1 MKQKTSQWFSMLIV
15 SSAIFLAVIDIFV
28 VNVALPA
35 IQKGLKG
42 TNGELQ
48 LVIAIYLL
56 GYSCLLITGGRL
68 GDYYGRKKIF
78 IAGMLLFTVSSCFCG
93 LAQSTGQ
100 LNIARFFQG
109 ITAAIMTPQGVS
121 YIQVLFP
128 EEKERMK
135 AIGIYGII
143 AGSASVI
150 GQFLGGLL
158 PDTHF
163 AVEGWRLIFFIN
175 VPVGIVAVIFA
186 GLFLKE
192 TPRNTSL
199 KFDYEGVLLLTPA
212 LFCLVFP
219 VIQGREL
226 GWPAWSV
233 VLLLTAAPLF
243 YLFYIHQRNKL
254 TQGKEPLINMRLF
267 YHKDFRIGLF
277 ASLFYFLVQESYF
290 LITGVFFQNGLG
302 IPSYTTGSYFV
313 FQGIGYVIAS
323 ILSVKL
329 IPSFGKKV
337 LVAGVLTMICAF
349 VLHILFLDNLQAGPF
364 AFAAILLL
372 YGIGCGAVLPSLLAF
387 SLKGVPHQFAGA
399 ASGSYYTAQQSAI
412 AMGAGIIGGVFFYV
426 TGDNPSLQDY
436 VTAYRAAAILSIA
449 MLVVVI
455 GFLVILPDSYTS
467 TTRKVLKAKMP
478 VNLQSCH
485 LPGE

>member
-1 MKQKTSQWFSMLIV
+1 MKTKVSRWLSMIIV

-35 IQKGLKG
+35 IKRGLHG

-48 LVIAIYLL
+48 LVVAIYLL

-78 IAGMLLFTVSSCFCG
+78 VAGMLLFTISSFLCG
-93 LAQSTGQ
+93 LAQSPWQ
-100 LNIARFFQG
+100 LNVAHFFQG
-109 ITAAIMTPQGVS
+109 ITAAMMTPQGVS

-175 VPVGIVAVIFA
+175 VPVGIIALVFA
-186 GLFLKE
+186 LLFLKE

-199 KFDYEGVLLLTPA
+199 KFDYGGVVLLTPA

-226 GWPAWSV
+226 GWPAWSIAM
-233 VLLLTAAPLF
+233 LLAAIILF
-243 YLFYIHQRNKL
+243 FLFSRDQQKKL
-254 TQGKEPLINMRLF
+254 AQGKEPLINARLF
-267 YHKDFRIGLF
+267 HYKDFRIGLY
-277 ASLFYFLVQESYF
+277 ASIFYFLVQESYF
-290 LITGVFFQNGLG
+290 LITGVFFQDGLG
-302 IPSYTTGSYFV
+302 IPSYTTGTYFV

-329 IPSFGKKV
+329 IQSYGKKV
-337 LVAGVLTMICAF
+337 LVAGVLIMILSF
-349 VLHILFLDNLQAGPF
+349 MLHIFLLVSKEASSF
-364 AFAAILLL
+364 TFSFVLLL
-372 YGIGCGAVLPSLLAF
+372 YGVGCGSVLPSLLAF
-387 SLKGVPHQFAGA
+387 SLKGIPHQFAGA
-399 ASGSYYTAQQSAI
+399 ASGTYYTAQQSAI
-412 AMGAGIIGGVFFYV
+412 AMGAGIVGGVFFYF
-426 TGDNPSLQDY
+426 TGDSPLLADY
-436 VTAYRAAAILSIA
+436 LMAYKAAAILSIF
-449 MLVVVI
+449 MLFIVI
-455 GFLVILPDSYTS
+455 GFLLIMPDYQ
-467 TTRKVLKAKMP
+467 VKATKKIP
-478 VNLQSCH
+478 EEEFFV
-485 LPGE
+485 